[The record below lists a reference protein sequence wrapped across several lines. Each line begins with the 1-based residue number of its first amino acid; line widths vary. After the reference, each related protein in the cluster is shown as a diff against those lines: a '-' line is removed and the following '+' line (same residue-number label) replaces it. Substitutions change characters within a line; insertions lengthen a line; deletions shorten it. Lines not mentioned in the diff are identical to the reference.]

1 MSNANKSHSDS
12 IFVFGASRA
21 PSLQPGPAPRK
32 TDPRVSDL
40 RLLRDPKFG
49 PKSIPNLSKL
59 GPNRTIF
66 NNPSNFVMSE
76 PQLVMSKP
84 EFVMSEII
92 RKAPSFFYAQA
103 RFFLLL

>member
-1 MSNANKSHSDS
+1 MSRTYVL
-12 IFVFGASRA
+12 FFGALRA

-40 RLLRDPKFG
+40 RLLRDPKCG

-59 GPNRTIF
+59 EPNRTIF

-76 PQLVMSKP
+76 TQLVMSKP
-84 EFVMSEII
+84 KFIMSRII
-92 RKAPSFFYAQA
+92 RKTTFVFYAQA
-103 RFFLLL
+103 QWFFCLL